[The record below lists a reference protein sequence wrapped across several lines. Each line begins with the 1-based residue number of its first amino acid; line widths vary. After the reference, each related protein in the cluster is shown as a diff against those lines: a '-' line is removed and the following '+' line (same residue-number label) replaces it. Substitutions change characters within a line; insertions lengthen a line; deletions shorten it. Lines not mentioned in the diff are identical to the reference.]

1 MNPKLKTAL
10 TLVVTLFAAGTLL
23 LLTGLL
29 SGTDMAV
36 AFSRPADALMWTT
49 PQTITQ
55 AFTYVPA
62 IAGTL
67 LMLTASLMAAALF
80 RKWLEGGE

>member
-1 MNPKLKTAL
+1 MSPKLKKAL
-10 TLVVTLFAAGTLL
+10 ALVVTLFAAGTLL

-29 SGTDMAV
+29 SGTDLAA
-36 AFSRPADALMWTT
+36 AFSRPSGAVIWST
-49 PQTITQ
+49 PQTMTQ

>member
-1 MNPKLKTAL
+1 M
-10 TLVVTLFAAGTLL
+10 
-23 LLTGLL
+23 
-29 SGTDMAV
+29 

-49 PQTITQ
+49 PQTMTQ